1 MITEIQSV
9 KGFRNHLSSSH
20 HSIKLVWNHLSIAII
35 VPSDKDV
42 TDDLADIF
50 LQFFFLWKYP
60 FNNDNSFAH
69 TLE

>member
-9 KGFRNHLSSSH
+9 KGFRNHLSNYH

-35 VPSDKDV
+35 VPSDKNV

-50 LQFFFLWKYP
+50 PQFFLWKFP
-60 FNNDNSFAH
+60 FNNDNLYVY
-69 TLE
+69 TLN